1 MLPCDYYLRY
11 LITTCQSTEAILDIL
26 SNLGFAAKAEDVD
39 SMRDS
44 LMLPPAFTHFAQ
56 GQQVDERFLLK
67 YAARFHIKEMW
78 QHRLR
83 SKPKAIKETLELV
96 EEKHLRLIPLILALK
111 QYKGYDTALQE
122 LGKEY
127 SKESVHYLLH
137 YFFNVERMNMT
148 GWRKFFQRAAPEA
161 RDLLDQ
167 PLSYVLFYFGL
178 TPQLSYPDILRDLM
192 HMGFYKAKDYMGID
206 TRDHIAMG
214 KSMAEL
220 AIKAG
225 EKLQKYGKGE
235 TKTFLEDIH
244 LGFEKAD
251 LPIPSIEEI
260 DEEEEDTLTLI

>member
-11 LITTCQSTEAILDIL
+11 LVTTCQSTQEIEDELAEIGFLAKKEDID
-26 SNLGFAAKAEDVD
+26 AA
-39 SMRDS
+39 RNS
-44 LMLPPAFTHFAQ
+44 LMLPPIFEHFSQ
-56 GQQVDERFLLK
+56 GKQVDERFLLK
-67 YAARFHIKEMW
+67 YASRFHIKEMW

-83 SKPKAIKETLELV
+83 GKPKAIKETLELAG
-96 EEKHLRLIPLILALK
+96 ERSIRLIPVILALK
-111 QYKGYDTALQE
+111 GYSGYDTALEE

-127 SKESVHYLLH
+127 SPQSVKYLLH
-137 YFFNVERMNMT
+137 YFFNIEKINMT
-148 GWRKFFQRAAPEA
+148 GWRRFFQHAAPEA

-167 PLSYVLFYFGL
+167 PLSYILFYFGL
-178 TPQLSYPDILRDLM
+178 TPQLTYPDILRDLM

-206 TRDHIAMG
+206 TKDHIAMG

-251 LPIPSIEEI
+251 LPIPSIEEV
-260 DEEEEDTLTLI
+260 DEGEEETLTLI